1 VTGGNSPAG
10 TDERLLTPMKF
21 LVLLYQDPSTFPT
34 DNAGIEKQIAAY
46 DTYTQSVLASN
57 SLIAGNPLVPM
68 PDAVRTIAA
77 GSTKTGPP
85 VARTEALIGFYVLEF
100 PTLDAAVASAH
111 ALPTASAGSIEVVP
125 FRDM

>member
-1 VTGGNSPAG
+1 
-10 TDERLLTPMKF
+10 MKF
-21 LVLLYQDPSTFPT
+21 LVLLYQDPATFPT
-34 DNAGIEKQIAAY
+34 DNAGMEKQIAAY
-46 DTYTQSVLASN
+46 ETYTQSVLASN

-85 VARTEALIGFYVLEF
+85 IARTQALIGFYVLEF
-100 PTLDAAVASAH
+100 PTLDAAVASVH